1 VALHGRDGDADMA
14 FDLGLGDEVE
24 RTRLAVMSVDGG
36 NGYWHARDD
45 GTDSG
50 AMVREDLLPLALRLA
65 GLPGDAPVVLF
76 GWSMGGYGALR
87 IACDLGPE
95 RVRGVVAVS
104 AALWRRAGE
113 TPQGA
118 YDDREDF
125 ERNSIFVCTQQLRGI
140 PVRLDC
146 GTSDPFVAANRALAT
161 QLPDVTESFTE
172 GGHDDDY
179 WRAQAPAEM
188 AWAAGR
194 FA

>member
-1 VALHGRDGDADMA
+1 MA
-14 FDLGLGDEVE
+14 FALGLGDEVE
-24 RTRLAVMSVDGG
+24 RTRLAVVSVDGG
-36 NGYWHARDD
+36 DGYWHDRRD

-65 GLPGDAPVVLF
+65 GLPGAAPVVLF

-104 AALWRRAGE
+104 AALWRRAGDTAE
-113 TPQGA
+113 GA

-125 ERNSIFVCTQQLRGI
+125 ERNSIFGRTEQLQGI

-146 GTSDPFVAANRALAT
+146 GTSDPFIAANRAIAAE
-161 QLPDVTESFTE
+161 LPDVTESFTE
-172 GGHDDDY
+172 GGHDGNY
-179 WRAQAPAEM
+179 WRAQAPGEM
-188 AWAAGR
+188 AWAATR
-194 FA
+194 LA

>member
-1 VALHGRDGDADMA
+1 MALHGRGGDADTA
-14 FDLGLGDEVE
+14 FHLGLGDEVE
-24 RTRLAVMSVDGG
+24 RTRLAVVSVDGG
-36 NGYWHARDD
+36 DGYWHARRD

-50 AMVREDLLPLALRLA
+50 AMVREDLIPLALRLA
-65 GLPGDAPVVLF
+65 GLPADAPVVLF

-95 RVRGVVAVS
+95 RVRGAVAVS

-113 TPQGA
+113 TPRGA

-125 ERNSIFVCTQQLRGI
+125 EDNSIFGRTEQLRGI

-146 GTSDPFVAANRALAT
+146 GTSDPFIGANRALAPR
-161 QLPDVTESFTE
+161 LPDVIESFTE

-179 WRAQAPAEM
+179 WCAQAPAEM
-188 AWAAGR
+188 DWAAGG